1 MFFSCAAGYPFARA
15 LSRGLPHR
23 GFSVN
28 FTCMSK
34 LFTILKHVY
43 RLLPP
48 PLRKT
53 GPLHSFAFRIMER
66 VGDRNDIYSPKYYQ
80 TLVEPYARR
89 SVPQMARSLV
99 ETFSPAS
106 VIDVGCG
113 SGALLVGLRKLGVRR
128 LLGLDSSEAGL
139 DIARARG
146 LDIRN
151 FDIASD
157 RWSGGERFDIAVS
170 METAEHLP
178 KNSADR
184 YVELLCSL
192 APVVIFTAAHPGQG
206 GIGHLNEQPP
216 EYWTERFK
224 ANGFQHAEKTVADW
238 QSAWTAAGVANF
250 YTRNLMVFQQS

>member
-1 MFFSCAAGYPFARA
+1 
-15 LSRGLPHR
+15 
-23 GFSVN
+23 
-28 FTCMSK
+28 MSK

-43 RLLPP
+43 RLLPT

-53 GPLHSFAFRIMER
+53 GPLHRLAFRIMEK

-80 TLVEPYARR
+80 TMVEPYARR
-89 SVPQMARSLV
+89 SVPQMAQSIV

-113 SGALLVGLRKLGVRR
+113 SGALLVALRKLGVRH
-128 LLGLDSSEAGL
+128 LLGLDCADAGL
-139 DIARARG
+139 DIARARS
-146 LDIRN
+146 LDVRK
-151 FDIASD
+151 FDITAE
-157 RWSGGERFDIAVS
+157 RWTSADRFDVAVS

-178 KNSADR
+178 ESASDR

-192 APVVIFTAAHPGQG
+192 APVVVFTAARPGQG

-216 EYWTERFK
+216 EYWTELFK
-224 ANGFQHAEKTVADW
+224 AHGFQLAEKTAADW

-250 YTRNLMVFQQS
+250 YTRNLMVFQRS